1 MKYTAG
7 QAAKVVGVS
16 TPTISRALKSGKISG
31 VKNESG
37 AWRIDASELHRVDW
51 GVSSKDDEN
60 PNMKGTVPPLKD
72 HENKLLEPLVEA
84 LQEQIRDLRADRDGR
99 ISDLQQER
107 DHWREEAQAMRLL
120 LSNGGM
126 PARAGQGKAVGGFW
140 ARLWGKTVANG

>member
-7 QAAKVVGVS
+7 QAAKAVGVS

-37 AWRIDASELHRVDW
+37 AWMIDAAELHRVDW
-51 GVSSKDDEN
+51 GISSKDDEN

-72 HENKLLEPLVEA
+72 RENKLLEPLVEA

-126 PARAGQGKAVGGFW
+126 PARTGQGKATKGFW
-140 ARLWGKTVANG
+140 ARLWGKEPSNA